1 MRSAIARV
9 PHGVMQRMA
18 LAKGRAEGKHPDQL
32 GQPHMGHPCWPPP
45 RLALGTV
52 PEVPHRVDEPV
63 KVHGVSPSE

>member
-32 GQPHMGHPCWPPP
+32 GQPHMGHPSLW
-45 RLALGTV
+45 RSD
-52 PEVPHRVDEPV
+52 R
-63 KVHGVSPSE
+63 S